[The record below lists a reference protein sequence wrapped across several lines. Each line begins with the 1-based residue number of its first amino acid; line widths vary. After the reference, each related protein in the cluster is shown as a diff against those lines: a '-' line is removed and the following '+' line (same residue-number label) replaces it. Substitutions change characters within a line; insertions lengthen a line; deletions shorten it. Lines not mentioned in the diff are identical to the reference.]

1 MNREEYQQ
9 KIELTGN
16 DESEIHESAEEE
28 LEVLEAVEDV
38 SESDTAFASGA
49 TLVLF
54 KPGFDV
60 GAFIF
65 LEPRIVVLF
74 VTFFSRYE
82 GWGKNCLTIL
92 HLPESLVS

>member
-1 MNREEYQQ
+1 MRSLRSQDVSRDSRSSVDREEYQLES
-9 KIELTGN
+9 ELTGN

-28 LEVLEAVEDV
+28 LEVLEAVENV

-65 LEPRIVVLF
+65 LEPRIVVLLA
-74 VTFFSRYE
+74 TFFSR
-82 GWGKNCLTIL
+82 
-92 HLPESLVS
+92 

>member
-1 MNREEYQQ
+1 MERSIQQ
-9 KIELTGN
+9 KTGLTGN

-28 LEVLEAVEDV
+28 FEILEAIENV
-38 SESDTAFASGA
+38 SESDTTFASGA

-65 LEPRIVVLF
+65 LEPRIVVLL
-74 VTFFSRYE
+74 VTFFFSR
-82 GWGKNCLTIL
+82 
-92 HLPESLVS
+92 